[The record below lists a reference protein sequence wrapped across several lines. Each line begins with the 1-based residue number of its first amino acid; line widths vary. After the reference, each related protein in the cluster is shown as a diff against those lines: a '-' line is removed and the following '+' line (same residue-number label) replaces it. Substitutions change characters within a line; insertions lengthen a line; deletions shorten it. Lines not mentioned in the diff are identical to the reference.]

1 MRYAE
6 LDTLHNYPTLDTT
19 KVFPNVDDINAILKY
34 KFYF

>member
-6 LDTLHNYPTLDTT
+6 LDTLHNYPALDTT
-19 KVFPNVDDINAILKY
+19 KVFTNVDDINAILKY